1 VRFGGHAEVGVVAEA
16 CFAYQ
21 REFCLFP
28 FLFDGVS
35 FDGCH
40 ILLCYSRLLFFCCC
54 IVLYCIVLY
63 CTCVESVS
71 HHKEVTSLISII
83 YVFVV
88 YKRARQSCGSD
99 DYYEI
104 SYKK

>member
-1 VRFGGHAEVGVVAEA
+1 MA
-16 CFAYQ
+16 
-21 REFCLFP
+21 
-28 FLFDGVS
+28 
-35 FDGCH
+35 
-40 ILLCYSRLLFFCCC
+40 SRLTDAIFFYVILDYCFCCCCVVLCC
-54 IVLYCIVLY
+54 IVLY
-63 CTCVESVS
+63 CVESVS